1 MKSRLIPLLILA
13 FLLSAC
19 TFSLAEDMTPPPNY
33 FPPTPMPTLG
43 PLYPAEAPDIEN
55 GAAIY
60 AEKCAACHG
69 PQGMGD
75 GDQGKQLPVTVAG
88 LGLPQFGARFVP

>member
-1 MKSRLIPLLILA
+1 MKSRLLPLLILA
-13 FLLSAC
+13 FLISAC

-33 FPPTPMPTLG
+33 IPPTPMPTLG

-60 AEKCAACHG
+60 AENAR
-69 PQGMGD
+69 
-75 GDQGKQLPVTVAG
+75 PVTARKAWVMATRANNFPSLW
-88 LGLPQFGARFVP
+88 LGWDCHN